1 MARVRKLLV
10 GGSDME
16 AKGDVMH
23 CAALF
28 AALDYVIV
36 DRGDMEVPQILLAHG
51 TDVS

>member
-1 MARVRKLLV
+1 MARVRKLLA

-16 AKGDVMH
+16 AKGHVMH
-23 CAALF
+23 CRALF

-36 DRGDMEVPQILLAHG
+36 DRCDMEVLQILLVHG